1 MKLFHYIHAIDDSEC
16 LAFTTSPD
24 PIAID
29 HYNKSFQLSETDLIK
44 YRIYIKYIDCCTLGD
59 NNTLQYDYMK
69 ILSKKLN
76 QLSLKITKTIIDLR
90 KLLVEA
96 SALNKLTVV
105 TEIVQTIKALNEF
118 RNNDFSGIKD
128 ITQIEN
134 ITCPELHIDYNK
146 YYESKIYEI

>member
-1 MKLFHYIHAIDDSEC
+1 
-16 LAFTTSPD
+16 
-24 PIAID
+24 
-29 HYNKSFQLSETDLIK
+29 
-44 YRIYIKYIDCCTLGD
+44 
-59 NNTLQYDYMK
+59 MK